1 MSIKVEPDW
10 WKTLFDEVYLKT
22 DARSVGDDELTRRE
36 VDLVCEMVPMQPNHS
51 ILDLCGGQ
59 GRHSLELCRRGYTDC
74 TVFDY
79 SRTLLKVGAQCAR
92 HLNYSVRFVQGDAR
106 QTRMPSGAYHHV
118 LILGNSLGYAG
129 ETGADLEIVKEAH
142 RLLSLG
148 GWIVVDVTDG
158 GAVRKK
164 FNPNAWHEIGDDL
177 VVCRQRELKE
187 NRICAREMVIDKRSG
202 LVRDRTYGMR
212 LYEGD
217 TLKSLVWAAGF
228 DNVDLYKDFRAY
240 QGDGDVGFMD
250 HRMIVTAQKSKKPE
264 GSRSRVVGGSQ

>member
-1 MSIKVEPDW
+1 
-10 WKTLFDEVYLKT
+10 
-22 DARSVGDDELTRRE
+22 
-36 VDLVCEMVPMQPNHS
+36 
-51 ILDLCGGQ
+51 
-59 GRHSLELCRRGYTDC
+59 
-74 TVFDY
+74 
-79 SRTLLKVGAQCAR
+79 
-92 HLNYSVRFVQGDAR
+92 
-106 QTRMPSGAYHHV
+106 MPSGAYHHV

-142 RLLSLG
+142 RLLDLG

-177 VVCRQRELKE
+177 VVCRQRELTE
-187 NRICAREMVIDKRSG
+187 DGICAREMVIDKRTG
-202 LVRDRTYGMR
+202 LIRDRTYGMR

-217 TLKSLVWAAGF
+217 TLKSLVSEAGF

-250 HRMIVTAQKSKKPE
+250 HRMIITAQKLKKPE
-264 GSRSRVVGGSQ
+264 DPRTRVVGGSQ